1 MMGRKK
7 RSPSGATKPTPVPRT
22 KSEPRLPIVI
32 AVILIVAAV
41 LRVAGGANDLWLDE
55 IWSVRVASELPSA
68 AAAFTLHH
76 EINHYLN
83 TLWLHF
89 VGPDGTAFQY
99 RAPSLIA
106 GVASVMVAG
115 LIGRRYSRVT
125 GVLAMLLV
133 GMSYELV
140 LFSSEARGYSML
152 VLCALLSFYF
162 LDLFL
167 DRLDWRAGM
176 AYAASAITGVLA
188 HPVFAGVLAAACTW
202 SAFRLLRPSHRSVR
216 AAVTV
221 LSAQA
226 APLLVLAVL
235 YFADL
240 RHVVAGGGTPAGS
253 VSGAYWVG
261 LAWTLGA
268 PQNSTMQAVAGVLAV
283 ACLGAGLIRL
293 WRIGSDAWLFFV
305 GAIVVFPIVL
315 ITVRA
320 SDLIY
325 TRHFI
330 VGTAFVLILL
340 SILLG
345 ALWERGRA
353 ARALCVLAV
362 LGFAAVNGAHL
373 KNLVTNGRGRYR
385 DAIRYIGEHS
395 GRPVVM
401 LGADHDFR
409 IGVVLD
415 YYLPRTRIS
424 TQVRYLKQDAWP
436 VQGPEWVL
444 MHKESFEPA
453 TPDAQGMTDGSGN
466 RYDFVRTFP
475 SAPLSGLHWF
485 LYENRAA
492 R

>member
-1 MMGRKK
+1 
-7 RSPSGATKPTPVPRT
+7 
-22 KSEPRLPIVI
+22 
-32 AVILIVAAV
+32 
-41 LRVAGGANDLWLDE
+41 
-55 IWSVRVASELPSA
+55 
-68 AAAFTLHH
+68 
-76 EINHYLN
+76 
-83 TLWLHF
+83 
-89 VGPDGTAFQY
+89 
-99 RAPSLIA
+99 
-106 GVASVMVAG
+106 VASVMVAG

-167 DRLDWRAGM
+167 GKLDWRAGM
-176 AYAASAITGVLA
+176 AYAASAIVGLLA
-188 HPVFAGVLAAACTW
+188 HPVFAAVLAAACIW
-202 SAFRLLRPSHRSVR
+202 SAVRLLRPSHRSVR
-216 AAVTV
+216 TAVTV
-221 LSAQA
+221 LGAQA
-226 APLLVLAVL
+226 APLLVLAVM

-253 VSGAYWVG
+253 VGGAYWLG

-268 PQNSTMQAVAGVLAV
+268 PQNSTMQAVGGVLAV
-283 ACLGAGLIRL
+283 ACLGAGLFRL
-293 WRIGSDAWLFFV
+293 RQIGSDAWIFFIA
-305 GAIVVFPIVL
+305 AIVVFPIVL
-315 ITVRA
+315 IAVRG

-345 ALWERGRA
+345 ALWDRGQV
-353 ARALCVLAV
+353 ARAVCVLF
-362 LGFAAVNGAHL
+362 LLTFAAVNGAHL
-373 KNLVTNGRGRYR
+373 KNLVANGRGRYR
-385 DAIRYIGEHS
+385 TAIRYIDEHS
-395 GRPVVM
+395 GRPAVV

-415 YYLPRTRIS
+415 YYLPRTAIP
-424 TQVRYLKQDAWP
+424 TQIRFVKQDSWP
-436 VQGPEWVL
+436 AEGPEWVL
-444 MHKESFEPA
+444 MQKESFEPA
-453 TPDAQGMTDGSGN
+453 TPDASGMTDGAGN
-466 RYDFVRTFP
+466 RYGFVRSFP

-485 LYENRAA
+485 LYKNRAA